1 MSQYSYSYKHSKV
14 IKNGITTQ
22 NDTIESINDN
32 GNIQVKGLIN
42 GTPIRMK
49 RKTPKR
55 VQFSPNLYSGHSIT
69 FRKTPYINQRNTRKQ
84 KKQKRKRKKKK
95 GM

>member
-1 MSQYSYSYKHSKV
+1 MSQYSHFYKHSKV

-42 GTPIRMK
+42 GTPIHMK

-55 VQFSPNLYSGHSIT
+55 VQFSPNLYSGHGIT

-84 KKQKRKRKKKK
+84 KKQKRKKKKK
-95 GM
+95 KSM

>member
-1 MSQYSYSYKHSKV
+1 MSQYSRFYKHNKV
-14 IKNGITTQ
+14 IKNGITTR

-42 GTPIRMK
+42 GTPIHMK

-55 VQFSPNLYSGHSIT
+55 VQFSPNVYSSRGIT

-84 KKQKRKRKKKK
+84 QKRKRKKKK